1 MIEHIYHAEVSPL
14 QCIINLGDIIDGHEG
29 EGAIEKDRRDLH
41 MVLKAFESLHIP
53 QYPNLIHFFIFLTIN
68 TYHVLGNHCVWNL
81 GCEYLTKELKMPHRF
96 YDVPL
101 EKGWRFVFL
110 DGTDLSLMKDS
121 HSPEEAKVYD
131 YESIQLMLIKTRN
144 TLNYTA
150 IECWKT
156 GTVVLVKRKY
166 FG

>member
-1 MIEHIYHAEVSPL
+1 
-14 QCIINLGDIIDGHEG
+14 
-29 EGAIEKDRRDLH
+29 
-41 MVLKAFESLHIP
+41 
-53 QYPNLIHFFIFLTIN
+53 
-68 TYHVLGNHCVWNL
+68 
-81 GCEYLTKELKMPHRF
+81 MPHRF

-131 YESIQLMLIKTRN
+131 YESIQLMIIKTRN